1 LFGGIVVA
9 FPQGMSGALGDRSLD
24 DNGVTLATQLTAVDT
39 ALATGDVAAAL
50 RAWHDLYGA
59 TLETR
64 RWEGFAEAGDAFLRI
79 ARALGSPAQGMARAR
94 DLYMSALFRASGAGS
109 LDGVLRLAS
118 AFVELGDDEIATHAL
133 RIARRLAGSGTEPG
147 LHDLFAA
154 LETHVE
160 SAAPVPVSRR
170 TTSRLS

>member
-1 LFGGIVVA
+1 
-9 FPQGMSGALGDRSLD
+9 MNGALGDRRVD
-24 DNGVTLATQLTAVDT
+24 DNGTTLTAQLTAVDT

-50 RAWHDLYGA
+50 RAWHELYGA
-59 TLETR
+59 MLGTR

-79 ARALGSPAQGMARAR
+79 ARALGSPARGMARAR

-118 AFVELGDDEIATHAL
+118 AFVDLGDDEIVTHAL
-133 RIARRLAGSGTEPG
+133 RIARRLAGSGTEPK
-147 LHDLFAA
+147 LHDLLAA

-160 SAAPVPVSRR
+160 SAGPVMVSRR
-170 TTSRLS
+170 PEPRLH